1 MEVAN
6 LVLPSINQTNNSTT
20 SGDQIN
26 DKNSGSKE
34 NNNNNGS
41 LKSSTLL
48 KLPNTIVSH
57 VKVDRNN
64 KTISSNS
71 KDVLKN
77 LVDSLIGSDTSKNRM
92 RAMDVQRVISI
103 INEMEKKIMIL
114 NMIPKT
120 IDVVFKI
127 DIGTKVFNII
137 KIYKDIEK
145 ELLAYQ
151 KHFESKGTNIEED
164 ENYIELVQQYRAII
178 RRIYR
183 LFIQDK
189 QLYHRLYQ
197 SYKRRMED
205 HQQFQESME
214 AREKNKGFGRGATA
228 ALLGDDVM
236 QEFEREKACKKF
248 ELYIKEIK
256 VFFEERLMESVE
268 EEQKQQRKIE
278 KIIAKEEQTN
288 KQINVVQAAFNEINL
303 KRFHENH
310 EKEKVIDKLSNDLE
324 NLRTNSDK
332 IKKRIMDSSNKK
344 NEQTK
349 MLHQQKINSVK
360 AEIELL
366 EKQYNELL
374 QQNSE
379 EEVNLRKKSYKVE
392 SEVENWIHKYDQ
404 EVGERHN
411 ELEAL
416 IKRYNEGN
424 QALSIQ
430 KDRYKEISEEYHKI
444 EIRKEEERIEEERLE
459 KIRQLTWKNN
469 ALRIQKVWKKFYAA
483 HGPFRASK
491 KRGKKG
497 KKGKKGG
504 GGKKKSGKAKSDK
517 KAGDK
522 KKKKK

>member
-6 LVLPSINQTNNSTT
+6 LVLPSINQSNNNTT
-20 SGDQIN
+20 SGDQTN
-26 DKNSGSKE
+26 DKNSGNKE
-34 NNNNNGS
+34 NNNGS

-57 VKVDRNN
+57 VKVDKNN
-64 KTISSNS
+64 KMISSNS
-71 KDVLKN
+71 KNVLKN

-127 DIGTKVFNII
+127 DIGTKVFNVI

-145 ELLAYQ
+145 ELMTYQ

-164 ENYIELVQQYRAII
+164 ENYIELVQQYRTII

-189 QLYHRLYQ
+189 QLYGRLYQ

-205 HQQFQESME
+205 YQQLQESIVKD
-214 AREKNKGFGRGATA
+214 AKDKNKGFGGGT
-228 ALLGDDVM
+228 GISDDVM
-236 QEFEREKACKKF
+236 QELEREKACRKF

-288 KQINVVQAAFNEINL
+288 KQINVVQAALNEINL
-303 KRFHENH
+303 KRFHENR
-310 EKEKVIDKLSNDLE
+310 EKEKEIDKLSNELE
-324 NLRTNSDK
+324 ALRTNSDK
-332 IKKRIMDSSNKK
+332 TKKRIMDSSNKK

-349 MLHQQKINSVK
+349 MLHKQKVNSIN

-379 EEVNLRKKSYKVE
+379 EEVGLRKKSYKVE

-424 QALSIQ
+424 QALSFQ

-459 KIRQLTWKNN
+459 KIRQITWQNN
-469 ALRIQKVWKKFYAA
+469 ALRIQRVWKKFYAA

-504 GGKKKSGKAKSDK
+504 GKKKSGKAKSDK
-517 KAGDK
+517 AGDK